1 MVGLEINI
9 GAGGE
14 RGGARRRWLSP
25 FVAPYPYKLLLQ
37 LQAG

>member
-1 MVGLEINI
+1 MFGLEINI

-14 RGGARRRWLSP
+14 RGGARRRWLRP
-25 FVAPYPYKLLLQ
+25 FVAPYPYKLLMQ